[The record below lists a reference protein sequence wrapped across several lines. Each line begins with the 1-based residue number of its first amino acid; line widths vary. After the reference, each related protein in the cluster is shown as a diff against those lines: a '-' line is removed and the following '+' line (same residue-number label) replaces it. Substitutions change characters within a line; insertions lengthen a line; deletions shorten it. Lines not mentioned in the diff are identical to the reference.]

1 MDQKNF
7 DKIEAALGPN
17 YYRID
22 YIRMWWPNQDY
33 FDLVSSRDASIPFAS
48 DYSCSGLLG
57 FLKVFKSQDFS
68 RICTALT
75 NPKIRAGIIDIW
87 LNRDYTTYAAATN
100 NQNMTLATWQPSA
113 LMRMYIRKDVAEQTW
128 KYGVVP
134 AQQAAQVDPYQG
146 KTITLNAGAIVD
158 STKLSVPM
166 NAPALIGYCA

>member
-33 FDLVSSRDASIPFAS
+33 FDLVSNRETSMPFAP
-48 DYSCSGLLG
+48 DYSCNGLLE
-57 FLKVFKSQDFS
+57 FFQLFKSQDFS

-87 LNRDYTTYAAATN
+87 LNRDYSVYAAATN
-100 NQNMTLATWQPSA
+100 NQNLTLATWQPAA

-134 AQQAAQVDPYQG
+134 VQQAAQADPYQG
-146 KTITLNAGAIVD
+146 KTITLNASAIID
-158 STKLSVPM
+158 STKLSLPM
-166 NAPALIGYCA
+166 NAPRSLAVAG